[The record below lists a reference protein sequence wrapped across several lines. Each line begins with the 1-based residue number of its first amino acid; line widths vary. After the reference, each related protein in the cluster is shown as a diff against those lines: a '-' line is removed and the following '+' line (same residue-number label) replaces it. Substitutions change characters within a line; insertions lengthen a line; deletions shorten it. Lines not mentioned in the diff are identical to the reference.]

1 LNKNLH
7 KLITYLLKTI
17 FYSFSIFALLFTVV
31 LLNACKE
38 ADPSVQFVISKTT
51 ADVGEEIEFTNGSQ
65 GAATY
70 EWDFGDGTTS
80 SEENPKK
87 KYSKPGKFTV
97 TLTGITKKKKIEK
110 SKSLEI
116 QINSTE
122 EYCKGSIDGATFEFT
137 LDDANTSAAFLSNLS
152 LAVPPNNSSGFFG
165 YGFDNNTGKGIDV
178 YFGKLLFQGSEPD
191 SNAFKA
197 MFATGQKNYLLNENA
212 INLGVEI
219 RYSDG
224 AGNVFSSYEADQSG
238 QSFNVSSRTS
248 AKDANGED
256 LVVVKA
262 TFSCRLKNI
271 NSSQEITLT
280 NGSFYG
286 RFNRNN

>member
-122 EYCKGSIDGATFEFT
+122 EYCKGSIEGATFEFT

-197 MFATGQKNYLLNENA
+197 MFAPGQKNYLLNENA